1 MPAPCGNPPADVLRT
16 PYVDHTDAAGQRREA
31 GAVTRGPHPARGAA
45 AASAPPTL
53 EQLLARVA
61 REDHEAFEAV
71 YRRVSAPIYG
81 LVRSVLR
88 NRAKAEEVTQEVLVE
103 IWRTAPRFDQQRGPA
118 QTWMMMLA
126 HRRAVDRVR
135 SEQAAA
141 DREARAASRS
151 TVIAY
156 DEVTEQVE
164 ARLDR
169 ERVRHCMETLTVLQR
184 ESVTLAYYGG
194 HSYREVSELLGLPLG
209 TVKTRLRDGLIR
221 LRDCLGVTQ

>member
-1 MPAPCGNPPADVLRT
+1 VGYT
-16 PYVDHTDAAGQRREA
+16 GAGGQEQ
-31 GAVTRGPHPARGAA
+31 ARDGAA
-45 AASAPPTL
+45 TGRQLPAGGGDNSAPPTL

-61 REDHEAFEAV
+61 REDHEAFEAL

-88 NRAKAEEVTQEVLVE
+88 DHAKAEEVTQEVLVD
-103 IWRTAPRFDQQRGPA
+103 IWRTAPRFDQRRGPA

-141 DREARAASRS
+141 DREARAAGLS
-151 TVIAY
+151 TVTAY

-169 ERVRHCMETLTVLQR
+169 ERVRHCLEALTGLQR
-184 ESVTLAYYGG
+184 ESVTLAYYRG
-194 HSYREVSELLGLPLG
+194 HSYREVSELLDLPLG

-221 LRDCLGVTQ
+221 LRDCLGVTR